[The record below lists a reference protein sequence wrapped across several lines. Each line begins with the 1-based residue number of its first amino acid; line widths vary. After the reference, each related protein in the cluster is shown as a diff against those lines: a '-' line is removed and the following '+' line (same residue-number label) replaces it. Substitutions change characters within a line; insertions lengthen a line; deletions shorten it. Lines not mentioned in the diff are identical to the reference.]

1 MSSQLACLDLL
12 DRLVL
17 GGQVHQGNLD
27 PGGPWV
33 TQVYKERRVPEGFL
47 AFLAFQDLL
56 AAVDPRETGEV
67 TVTPDVPALGW
78 RGPGV
83 PRVLM
88 APRDLRELGNLD
100 LRVSEAP
107 PGNKVCEEW
116 LEGPGLLGR
125 LATASS
131 VKPSGCKRTLEDRRK
146 DKQINDQMDILPAL
160 NGLRFRNGL
169 TGEYLINTEHATPH
183 QITAQVVTLDS
194 TQCLSLL
201 IIIFIICCDTEYKQ
215 TL

>member
-1 MSSQLACLDLL
+1 M
-12 DRLVL
+12 
-17 GGQVHQGNLD
+17 
-27 PGGPWV
+27 
-33 TQVYKERRVPEGFL
+33 TQVFKERQVPEGFL
-47 AFLAFQDLL
+47 VFPACQDLL
-56 AAVDPRETGEV
+56 AAVDPRETEEV
-67 TVTPDVPALGW
+67 MVTLDGLVLEW
-78 RGPGV
+78 RVPGV

-88 APRDLRELGNLD
+88 APRDLQVLGSLD
-100 LRVSEAP
+100 LRVLEAP
-107 PGNKVCEEW
+107 LENKVCEEW
-116 LEGPGLLGR
+116 LEGPGLLVP

-131 VKPSGCKRTLEDRRK
+131 VRRSGCKRTLEDRRK
-146 DKQINDQMDILPAL
+146 DKQITDQMDILPAL

-169 TGEYLINTEHATPH
+169 TEEFLINTEHATPH